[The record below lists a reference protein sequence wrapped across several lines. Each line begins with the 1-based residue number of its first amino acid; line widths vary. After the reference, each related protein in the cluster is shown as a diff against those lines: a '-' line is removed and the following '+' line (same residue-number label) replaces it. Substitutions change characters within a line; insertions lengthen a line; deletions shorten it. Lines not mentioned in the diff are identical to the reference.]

1 MTDLSP
7 PSDGTLAAQSAL
19 DPETREWLRVL
30 TASGAER
37 DAGIARLHGRLLRVA
52 YSEVR
57 RRRADLG
64 VSGPE
69 LDDLAHQAADDAL
82 VSVVGKVGQFRGE
95 SRFTTWA
102 FRFVIFEVATKVS
115 RHFWREP
122 ATAMGDED
130 WHRLPDRF
138 AFDPGRRAEWHDL
151 LAALCRAVEQ
161 DLTDHQRRV
170 FVALVLRGVP
180 LDVLV
185 AELGSSRNAIY
196 KAMFDARRK
205 LRLSLAANG
214 YVDLDMEVS
223 A

>member
-1 MTDLSP
+1 MADLSVP
-7 PSDGTLAAQSAL
+7 TESPLVARFAL
-19 DPETREWLRVL
+19 DRESRDWLRAL
-30 TASGAER
+30 EASGAER

-52 YSEVR
+52 YSEVYR
-57 RRRADLG
+57 RRRDLG

-69 LDDLAHQAADDAL
+69 LDDLAHQAAGDAL
-82 VSVVGKVGQFRGE
+82 VSVLGKVGQFRGE

-122 ATAMGDED
+122 ATAIADED
-130 WHRLPDRF
+130 WDRLPDRF
-138 AFDPGRRAEWHDL
+138 GFDPARRAEWHDL
-151 LAALCRAVEQ
+151 ISALRHAVEH

-170 FVALVLRGVP
+170 FVALVLRDVP

-185 AELGSSRNAIY
+185 AELGSSRNALY

-214 YVDLDMEVS
+214 YVDLEMEVS

>member
-1 MTDLSP
+1 MADLSAP
-7 PSDGTLAAQSAL
+7 TILPVPSTL
-19 DPETREWLRVL
+19 DPESREWLRVL
-30 TASGAER
+30 AARGGER
-37 DAGIARLHGRLLRVA
+37 EAGIQRLHGRLLRVA

-57 RRRADLG
+57 RRRRDLG
-64 VSGPE
+64 VRGPE

-82 VSVVGKVGQFRGE
+82 MAVVGKVGQFRGE

-102 FRFVIFEVATKVS
+102 FRFVIFEVATQVS

-122 ATAMGDED
+122 PTAMGDEE
-130 WHRLPDRF
+130 WGRLPDRF
-138 AFDPGRRAEWHDL
+138 GFDPGRRAEWHDL
-151 LAALCRAVEQ
+151 LAALRRAVEQ

-170 FVALVLRGVP
+170 FVAIVLRGVP

-185 AELGSSRNAIY
+185 AELGSSRNAVY

-214 YVDLDMEVS
+214 YVDPGTDVS

>member
-1 MTDLSP
+1 MADLSVP
-7 PSDGTLAAQSAL
+7 TGGTLPAQSAL
-19 DPETREWLRVL
+19 DPESRAWLRVL

-37 DAGIARLHGRLLRVA
+37 EAGIDRLHGRLLRVA

-57 RRRADLG
+57 RRRRDLG
-64 VSGPE
+64 FSGPE

-82 VSVVGKVGQFRGE
+82 MAVVGKVGQFRGE

-122 ATAMGDED
+122 AVAIGDEE

-138 AFDPGRRAEWHDL
+138 GFDPGRRAEWHDL
-151 LAALCRAVEQ
+151 LAALRRAVEQ

-185 AELGSSRNAIY
+185 AEMGSSRNAIY

-214 YVDLDMEVS
+214 YVDPEMEVG